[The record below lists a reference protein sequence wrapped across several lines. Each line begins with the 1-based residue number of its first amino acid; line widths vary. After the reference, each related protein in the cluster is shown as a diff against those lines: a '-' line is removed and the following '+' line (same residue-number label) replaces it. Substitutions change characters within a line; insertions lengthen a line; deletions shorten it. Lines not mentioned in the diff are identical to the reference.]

1 MAGSDF
7 KPEPIVAKDQEQSQ
21 LAKLEDLLL
30 NLCGNEETS
39 QLPRLV
45 SSTGEEVELPESVC
59 RVMRQLV
66 HQLLLGKGVRIATFH
81 QPLTIWEAADLL
93 NVRSQEIE
101 QLLDDGVIPFSQAG
115 MMRRIQFE
123 DLMAYSDRKT
133 QSRRQGTVEQTPTN
147 Q

>member
-7 KPEPIVAKDQEQSQ
+7 QPEPIVAKDQEQSQ

-30 NLCGNEETS
+30 NLRVNEETS

-45 SSTGEEVELPESVC
+45 SSTGEEVELPESIC

-66 HQLLLGKGVRIATFH
+66 HQLLLGKGVKIATFH

-123 DLMAYSDRKT
+123 DLMAYSDQKT
-133 QSRRQGTVEQTPTN
+133 QIRRQGTVEQTPTN